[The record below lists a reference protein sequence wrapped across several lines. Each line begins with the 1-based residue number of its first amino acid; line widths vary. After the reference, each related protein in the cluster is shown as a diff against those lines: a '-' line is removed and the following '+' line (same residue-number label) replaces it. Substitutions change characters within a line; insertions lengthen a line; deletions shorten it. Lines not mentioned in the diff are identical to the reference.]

1 MTSQPESSPRPWATV
16 TDSQGRAWLMR
27 ITLAQA
33 IQLRTKRKVDLLASD
48 SGKTAMQVAGDVAAL
63 CEIAYDICEQQR
75 TQLGIV
81 EESDFLT
88 AFDGDSWQDLIDAV
102 VEGII
107 DFFPNSRRTAIAEV
121 WRRQKQAANRA
132 AEEVTSRVLKPG
144 TLDMMDRE
152 ADKAIAAFQ
161 QKLDELGSIQ
171 S

>member
-1 MTSQPESSPRPWATV
+1 
-16 TDSQGRAWLMR
+16 MR

-33 IQLRTKRKVDLLASD
+33 IQLRTRRKVDLLASD

-63 CEIAYDICEQQR
+63 CEIAYDVCETQR

-81 EESDFLT
+81 EESDFL
-88 AFDGDSWQDLIDAV
+88 ACFDGDSWQDLIDAT

-107 DFFPNSRRTAIAEV
+107 DFFPSSRRTAIAEV

-132 AEEVTSRVLKPG
+132 ASEVTSRVLQPG
-144 TLDMMDRE
+144 SLDMMDRE
-152 ADKAIAAFQ
+152 ADKAIAEFHK
-161 QKLDELGSIQ
+161 KLDELGSIQ